1 MLYFVNLFLSLRRK
15 RRQTRMKTS
24 QSEDYSRTDPPS
36 LDDDD
41 NRFSNHSCDVYV
53 NLDDVSTTHL
63 PDCAAVR
70 QGTAPNGVKAPKGGV
85 FVMFTNLAHTSGRDV
100 IIEGDADDNDD
111 ILMVDN
117 DVYGSPALVRTVRRL
132 DSRGAPGADN
142 NINDEVTMIDNS
154 VYESSSNN
162 K

>member
-1 MLYFVNLFLSLRRK
+1 MFYFVNLFLSLRRK
-15 RRQTRMKTS
+15 RRQTRLKTS

-53 NLDDVSTTHL
+53 NLDDVSTSHL
-63 PDCAAVR
+63 PDYAAVR
-70 QGTAPNGVKAPKGGV
+70 QGTPPNGVKAPKGWV

-100 IIEGDADDNDD
+100 IIQGDADDNDE

-117 DVYGSPALVRTVRRL
+117 DVYGSPALGTVRRL
-132 DSRGAPGADN
+132 YNGGATGADN
-142 NINDEVTMIDNS
+142 NNKDEVTMIDNS
-154 VYESSSNN
+154 VYESSPRN

>member
-24 QSEDYSRTDPPS
+24 ESEDYSRTDAPS
-36 LDDDD
+36 VDDGD

-53 NLDDVSTTHL
+53 NLDDVSTTDL

-70 QGTAPNGVKAPKGGV
+70 QGTPPNGVKAPKGGV

-100 IIEGDADDNDD
+100 IIEGDADDNDE

-117 DVYGSPALVRTVRRL
+117 DVYGSPALGTVRRL
-132 DSRGAPGADN
+132 YNGCATGADN
-142 NINDEVTMIDNS
+142 NNKDEVTMIDNS
-154 VYESSSNN
+154 VYESSPRN